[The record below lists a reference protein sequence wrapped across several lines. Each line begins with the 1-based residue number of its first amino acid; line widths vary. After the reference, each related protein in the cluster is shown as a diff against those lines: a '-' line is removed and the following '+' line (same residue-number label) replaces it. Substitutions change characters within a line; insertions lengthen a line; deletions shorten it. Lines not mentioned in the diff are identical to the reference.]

1 MQIFPHASGQ
11 LRLPKSVQTVYGTP
25 CVHDLSGTDELT
37 PNVLLCM
44 IGWNLRNPG
53 RLESLGSRL
62 KLHTLSF
69 LNLSHKKA
77 SGTGAQRVSSAKSF
91 RPRGALW
98 GQHTYFSESAATDT
112 LSPYSARTRLQVT
125 GAPSGIMIPEVLC
138 PLAFSGAG
146 NDPASR
152 FDRQSA
158 AHADGVCSTGQR
170 NPLTEET
177 R

>member
-11 LRLPKSVQTVYGTP
+11 LRLPKSVQTVHGTP
-25 CVHDLSGTDELT
+25 CVHDLSGQTRQRT

-125 GAPSGIMIPEVLC
+125 GAPSGIMIPEVSLSPC
-138 PLAFSGAG
+138 FFR
-146 NDPASR
+146 SR
-152 FDRQSA
+152 
-158 AHADGVCSTGQR
+158 
-170 NPLTEET
+170 E
-177 R
+177 